1 MNKYGF
7 VYIWRDRK
15 HARYYIG
22 SHWGTEDDG
31 YVCSSFWMKQ
41 AYKLRPED
49 FRRRILFRTDDRV
62 LLRQKEEEWLR
73 LIKPEELKERERY
86 YNLNIGGTGHWAS
99 YPDNI
104 NTIREKISYT
114 TKQAMQ
120 REDVRNKYLE
130 GLKTRNNKHSEEHNK
145 KISEANMGKNKGKK
159 RTPEQREKMRNAA
172 IGRKHISKE
181 HTEKAMTGLRKLYEC
196 SNCNRI
202 MNKGNMVKHLRIY
215 RRSGALAY
223 ARGV

>member
-49 FRRRILFRTDDRV
+49 FRRRILFRIDDRI

-73 LIKPEELKERERY
+73 LIKPEELKERY
-86 YNLNIGGTGHWAS
+86 YNLSLGGTGHWAS
-99 YPDNI
+99 YPDKINNI
-104 NTIREKISYT
+104 GEKISYT

-120 REDVRNKYLE
+120 RKDVRAKYLE
-130 GLKTRNNKHSEEHNK
+130 GLKTRDNKSSDPEVRRKRSTSMMGKNKGNKHSEEFK
-145 KISEANMGKNKGKK
+145 RKMSEFRRGKK
-159 RTPEQREKMRNAA
+159 MSEETK
-172 IGRKHISKE
+172 RKIRISS
-181 HTEKAMTGLRKLYEC
+181 LRKLYEC
-196 SNCNRI
+196 SNCNRK
-202 MNKGNMVKHLRIY
+202 MNRGNFVKHIKVC
-215 RRSGALAY
+215 
-223 ARGV
+223 GV

>member
-49 FRRRILFRTDDRV
+49 FRRRILFRIDDRI

-73 LIKPEELKERERY
+73 LIKPEELKERY
-86 YNLNIGGTGHWAS
+86 YNLSLGGTGHWAS
-99 YPDNI
+99 YPDKINNI
-104 NTIREKISYT
+104 GEKISYT

-120 REDVRNKYLE
+120 RKDVRAKYLE
-130 GLKTRNNKHSEEHNK
+130 GLKTRDNKSSDPEVRRKRSTSMMGKNKGNKHSEEFK
-145 KISEANMGKNKGKK
+145 RKMSEFRRGKK
-159 RTPEQREKMRNAA
+159 MSEETK
-172 IGRKHISKE
+172 RKIRISS
-181 HTEKAMTGLRKLYEC
+181 LRKPYEC
-196 SNCNRI
+196 SNCNRK
-202 MNKGNMVKHLRIY
+202 MNRGNFVKHIKVC
-215 RRSGALAY
+215 
-223 ARGV
+223 GV

>member
-31 YVCSSFWMKQ
+31 YVCSSFWMKR

-49 FRRRILFRTDDRV
+49 FRRRILFRIDDRI

-73 LIKPEELKERERY
+73 LIKPEELKERY
-86 YNLNIGGTGHWAS
+86 YNLSLGGTGHWAS
-99 YPDNI
+99 YPDKI

-120 REDVRNKYLE
+120 RKDVRAKYLE
-130 GLKTRNNKHSEEHNK
+130 GLKTRDNKSSDPEVRRK
-145 KISEANMGKNKGKK
+145 RSTSMMGKNKGKK
-159 RTPEQREKMRNAA
+159 HSEESKRKMSEYHRGKKHSEETKRKMRMA
-172 IGRKHISKE
+172 
-181 HTEKAMTGLRKLYEC
+181 GLRKPYEC
-196 SNCNRI
+196 SNCNRK
-202 MNKGNMVKHLRIY
+202 MNRGNFVKHLKVC
-215 RRSGALAY
+215 
-223 ARGV
+223 GV

>member
-31 YVCSSFWMKQ
+31 YVCSSFWMKR

-49 FRRRILFRTDDRV
+49 FRRRILFRIDDRI

-73 LIKPEELKERERY
+73 LIKPEELKERY
-86 YNLNIGGTGHWAS
+86 YNLSLGGTGHWVS

-130 GLKTRNNKHSEEHNK
+130 GLKTRDNKSSDPEVRRKRSETM
-145 KISEANMGKNKGKK
+145 MGKNKGKK
-159 RTPEQREKMRNAA
+159 RTSEQREKMSKAA
-172 IGRKHISKE
+172 MGRKHISKE